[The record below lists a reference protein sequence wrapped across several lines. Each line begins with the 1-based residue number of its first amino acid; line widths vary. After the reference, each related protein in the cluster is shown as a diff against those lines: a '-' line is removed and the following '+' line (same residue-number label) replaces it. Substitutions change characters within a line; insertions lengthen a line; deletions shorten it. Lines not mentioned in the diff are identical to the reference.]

1 MAKKVLT
8 RTAVAGVSSEDRRV
22 TEMRELS
29 AISAAPTLTSD
40 GTLLNRNEFIHL
52 LFQLNAT
59 DSTTTYYVQ
68 LWWYSPVSTLW
79 HKGETLAVNGN
90 DLHTIECQGLS
101 RLYLQ
106 LDSIV
111 LGSSESSNSNISAW
125 ISLVVP
131 VA

>member
-8 RTAVAGVSSEDRRV
+8 RTGVAGIDSDDRRV
-22 TEMRELS
+22 SEMKNLS
-29 AISAAPTLTSD
+29 SASNAPTVSSD

-52 LFQLNAT
+52 LFELNAT
-59 DSTTTYYVQ
+59 DSTTTYYIQ
-68 LWWYSPVSTLW
+68 LWWYSPVSAMW

-106 LDSIV
+106 LESIV
-111 LGSSESSNSNISAW
+111 LGSSESSNSNINAW